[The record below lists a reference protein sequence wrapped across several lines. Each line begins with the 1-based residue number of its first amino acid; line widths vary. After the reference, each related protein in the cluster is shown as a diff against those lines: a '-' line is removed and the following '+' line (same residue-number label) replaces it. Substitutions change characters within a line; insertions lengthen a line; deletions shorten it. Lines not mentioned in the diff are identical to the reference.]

1 MAHRRLAL
9 AAALAT
15 SMYSTVAW
23 GTGGPSP
30 GAVTAEKVKVPD
42 GPGSIRGL
50 GSEIEISAQSG
61 QIGYGISIDV
71 PAGVGGLAPKLS
83 LGYDGALG
91 NGILG
96 IGWHLGHAQ
105 ITRSL
110 RHGVPRYDDADELE
124 ISGVGAG
131 RLIRLADGTYR
142 VEGAG
147 NGLKVERAGNRWVVI
162 DTDGTRYNFG
172 ATGEAR
178 QEEVRDGEVRTAVWY
193 LQWVETLT
201 GEIILYRYDHD
212 RGAVYLREIVWGPG
226 DRYRVALGYE
236 QRPDAVT
243 SWRTGASVELRRR
256 LSSMTVY
263 SSNTVL
269 RTYTVGYD
277 DGRPS
282 SRVASI
288 AMTGVAGSGSIPS
301 PRFTYGPRSPGQVM
315 PLEDTAGWALEQR
328 GVTLLDV
335 DGDGMDDLVSFEM
348 GNPRWKHNLGGRFAP
363 AAPLPGASSAE
374 LGSISLLDVDGDA
387 RADLVRIAD
396 DTWRIYALDWND
408 GAPQWQPRGV
418 WPGTQGVPLWGPAMA
433 LADVNGDGL
442 TDVLEAVTGGV
453 RARIATR
460 TGLGVPR
467 TMGHISAVDPSVELG
482 APGVRLTDF
491 NGDGL
496 VDVVWLHD
504 AWMKLYL
511 GRGDGTF
518 VAWRKLLY
526 PWGDGGFEPEDVH
539 LADLDRDGIMD
550 LVRVTIG
557 HVLWVPGLPSGG
569 WGTPRALARPAG
581 TDTDVIVQLADAN
594 GNGSI
599 DVVWSTPGGMWLVDL
614 AGTTTAGMLTSIAGG
629 LGATTTIEYAPSAQ
643 LSVEAL
649 QTGAPWTHRLPV
661 SIPVPVRVE
670 RDPGGG
676 DPVVA
681 MHHGVSDGVYDG
693 VERRFAGFSTL
704 TSVAAGAD
712 AGDTRVSE
720 VRYHAG
726 LGADR
731 VLRGAVLS
739 TEVRDGLGR
748 IQSRSESDRLA
759 YDIGLR
765 SASGRPEDDALLR
778 VAVTTAERRYV
789 HDGQA
794 TPIELATTYGH
805 DAQGRV
811 IYTHEHG
818 RTDRT
823 GDEEYTTVQFATDDE
838 TTWLRDRV
846 CETASYDGD
855 GRLAGRAR
863 TYYGDATTVESLC
876 VVGTTGWVR
885 RTEGYLAEESRWIEL
900 SAMTYDAR
908 GNVTTATAGGV
919 TRTHGY
925 DASGL
930 FLESESVSPA
940 SGETLTW
947 QATWD
952 QTRGVLTRVTDPAGA
967 AVDVGYDALLRPST
981 MGYAGRPAHIHY
993 QYELTA
999 SRPIT
1004 TTFVF
1009 DGPDADLGPLPGT
1022 WTPTSGWRQR
1032 VTVHGGGKQPLY
1044 SATRLDTATWI
1055 VSGRRQLDGRGRVAT
1070 QWEAFYASGSDVRA
1084 LDTAMP
1090 PDTRYQTFEHD
1101 AFDRLVAV
1109 HLATGVSRRT
1119 SYAPLEVTAEVD
1131 GLAPVRTFHDG
1142 LGRLIAN
1149 ERGTERLEVFYEAGR
1164 IGSYR
1169 VRGGSEDVTAW
1180 AEHVFTYDSLG
1191 RLTHADD
1198 PDIGPRDYVYD
1209 DAGRLIEAT
1218 NGAGQWVD
1226 FAYDGAGR
1234 LLTQVADDGTTFT
1247 YHYDTPRP
1255 GSSMAF
1261 TQGRLAWVEEP
1272 TGYAEVGY
1280 DAFGR
1285 TVATAREID
1294 GTRIT
1299 ESRTL
1304 SPAGSLLEVGF
1315 DHEVTIGYQV
1325 DPAGRVVKVGN
1336 LWEVL
1341 DYDAAGRIRQERS
1354 GNGVIQYHDYDP
1366 DIGDVSGV
1374 RIEQPG
1380 GASLYDIALTRT
1392 PWRGI
1397 DTVTDQDGGA
1407 GIDHTADFDY
1417 DDRMRL
1423 TRAVLGT
1430 GAGQHVFDYTYSD
1443 LQNMLTRT
1451 VSNPGAVDVLAGTY
1465 VYGEAGQGPRQLS
1478 RVVDTSAATIA
1489 SFAYDA
1495 AGRVTSHGDKALTY
1509 SGLDQLTRIE
1519 GLPDA
1524 LGGTTGAVE
1533 HAYGYDGM
1541 RIETT
1546 AVDGGVTHFFTE
1558 AITQRGDLRT
1568 HRVTAGSRTI
1578 AEIHKRYTGS
1588 SAAGST
1594 ETAAAVQRIMT
1605 GIMAALGALTAAA
1618 LLAALAAL
1626 LWALV
1631 WPAPRRRRL
1640 AHALSVIL
1648 SAALALPPAGCSVLG
1663 FSSQSAS
1670 LWETEQTIYVH
1681 HGVAAGPVLL
1691 TREDASVLE
1700 ERRYEPFG
1708 ADLDAFRTAPGGT
1721 TPSFG
1726 EIDFELFDLNS
1737 LNKRSDSDTKW
1748 SYHGARWLAPETA
1761 RWLTPDPPVKGPDDK
1776 YLAEPWALHPY
1787 QYVLQNPIAFWDP
1800 DGREERSVFDLLV
1813 NRGND
1818 DEWDEGSGDTTGNSM
1833 VPPDVAALQNEL
1845 DELPNK
1851 VAATVAVASSQAG
1864 YHIDE
1869 NKEVYALNGASLVL
1883 GAAAPRALLYLL
1895 LGTAANENEIVLP
1908 MLFGALSRSRPMP
1921 AHRPPRGTTGAAARG
1936 ATGIC
1941 FAAGTLVHTER
1952 GLVPIEEI
1960 RRGDRVWSQD
1970 DETGEE
1976 GYRRVAQTFVTP
1988 DQPTLELELVGNG
2001 HTMEVLEVTGEHPFW
2016 VSGRGWVAAQE
2027 LQPGDEVYTS
2037 RGGWLRVSGGTWM
2050 DRTTTV
2056 YNFEVEDFHTYFVGE
2071 VGVWVHNNCG
2081 ARLDPTK
2088 VRFSQSSIKARMRNG
2103 SSIDDL
2109 AEGLRT
2115 GRINPDDVP
2124 PIRVVERNGN
2134 LHTLDNRRLE
2144 AFRRAGVE
2152 IPHRMATAEEAAAE
2166 AWKFTTRNGGKS
2178 IRVRGE

>member
-1 MAHRRLAL
+1 MEIAKGGSRIHRQEIKALRGTRYIGPLL

-15 SMYSTVAW
+15 SMCSTVAW
-23 GTGGPSP
+23 AIGGPSP
-30 GAVTAEKVKVPD
+30 GAVTAEKVKAPD

-50 GSEIEISAQSG
+50 GGENEVSAQSG

-124 ISGVGAG
+124 ISGVGSG
-131 RLIRLADGTYR
+131 RLIRIADGTYR

-147 NGLKVERAGNRWVVI
+147 NGLKVERSGNRWVV
-162 DTDGTRYNFG
+162 TDADGARYIFG
-172 ATGEAR
+172 ATSEAR
-178 QEEVRDGEVRTAVWY
+178 QEEVLAGEVRTAAWC
-193 LQWVETLT
+193 LQWVETLA
-201 GEIILYRYDHD
+201 GDVILYRYDND
-212 RGAVYLREIVWGPG
+212 RGVVYLREIGWGP
-226 DRYRVALGYE
+226 DRRYQVTLGYE

-243 SWRTGASVELRRR
+243 SWRTGFSVEVRRR
-256 LSSMTVY
+256 LRSITVY
-263 SSNTVL
+263 ASDTVL

-277 DGRPS
+277 DNRPS
-282 SRVASI
+282 SRVATI

-301 PRFTYGPRSPGQVM
+301 PSFTYGPRGPGQVVA
-315 PLEDTAGWALEQR
+315 LEDTAGWALEQR

-396 DTWRIYALDWND
+396 DTWRVYELDWND
-408 GAPQWQPRGV
+408 GAPGWQPRGV
-418 WPGTQGVPLWGPAMA
+418 LPGTQGVPLWGPAMA

-453 RARIATR
+453 RVRIATR
-460 TGLGVPR
+460 TGLGAPR
-467 TMGHISAVDPSVELG
+467 TMGPVSAVDPGVEIG
-482 APGVRLTDF
+482 ARGVRLKDV

-518 VAWRKLLY
+518 VAWRQLLY

-539 LADLDRDGIMD
+539 LADLDRDGVMD

-581 TDTDVIVQLADAN
+581 TDADVIVQLADVN

-614 AGTTTAGMLTSIAGG
+614 AGTTTAGMLTGIASG
-629 LGATTTIEYAPSAQ
+629 LGATTIIDYAPSAQ
-643 LSVEAL
+643 LGVEAF

-670 RDPGGG
+670 SDPGGG
-676 DPVVA
+676 DPVMVV
-681 MHHGVSDGVYDG
+681 HHGVRDGLYDG
-693 VERRFAGFSTL
+693 MERRFAGFSIL
-704 TSVAAGAD
+704 TSVEAGAR

-720 VRYHAG
+720 TRYHAG
-726 LGADR
+726 LGAGR

-748 IQSRSESDRLA
+748 IQSRNESDREA

-778 VAVTTAERRYV
+778 MAVTTAERSYV

-811 IYTHEHG
+811 IYAHKDG
-818 RTDRT
+818 RTDRA
-823 GDEEYTTVQFATDDE
+823 GDEEYTTIQFATDDE
-838 TTWLRDRV
+838 TTWIRNRV

-863 TYYGDATTVESLC
+863 TYYGDATAIEPLCTV
-876 VVGTTGWVR
+876 GPAGWVR

-900 SAMTYDAR
+900 SSMSYDAR

-919 TRTHGY
+919 TRTYGY

-930 FLESESVSPA
+930 FLETESVSPA
-940 SGETLTW
+940 PGETLAW

-952 QTRGVLTRVTDPAGA
+952 HTRGVLTRVTDPAGA
-967 AVDVGYDALLRPST
+967 AVDVTYDALLRPST
-981 MGYAGRPAHIHY
+981 MGYTGRPAHIYY
-993 QYELTA
+993 QYELTGP
-999 SRPIT
+999 RPIT

-1009 DGPDADLGPLPGT
+1009 DGPDADLGPLPAT
-1022 WTPTSGWRQR
+1022 WTPASGWRQS
-1032 VTVHGGGKQPLY
+1032 VTVHGGAVQPLY

-1055 VSGRRQLDGRGRVAT
+1055 VSGRRQMDGRGRVAT

-1084 LDTAMP
+1084 LDAAMP
-1090 PDTRYQTFEHD
+1090 SDTRYQTFDHD

-1109 HLATGVSRRT
+1109 NLSTGVSRRT
-1119 SYAPLEVTAEVD
+1119 SYAPLEITVEVD

-1149 ERGTERLEVFYEAGR
+1149 ERGSERLEVFYEAGR
-1164 IGSYR
+1164 IGRYR
-1169 VRGGSEDVTAW
+1169 VRGGSEDVSAW

-1209 DAGRLIEAT
+1209 DASRLLEAT
-1218 NGAGQWVD
+1218 NGTGQWID
-1226 FAYDGAGR
+1226 FTYDDAGR
-1234 LLTQVADDGTTFT
+1234 LLTQIADDGTTFA

-1255 GSSMAF
+1255 GSGMTF

-1294 GTRIT
+1294 GRRIT
-1299 ESRTL
+1299 ESHTL
-1304 SPAGSLLEVGF
+1304 SPAGSLLAAAF
-1315 DHEVTIGYQV
+1315 DHEITIGYQV
-1325 DPAGRVVKVGN
+1325 DPAGRVVRVGD

-1341 DYDAAGRIRQERS
+1341 DYDAAGRIRQERF
-1354 GNGVIQYHDYDP
+1354 GNGVIQYRDYDP
-1366 DIGDVSGV
+1366 DIGDVSDV

-1380 GASLYDIALTRT
+1380 GISLYDVALTRT

-1397 DTVTDQDGGA
+1397 DTVTDQDGG

-1478 RVVDTSAATIA
+1478 RVVDTNNATIG

-1495 AGRVTSHGDKALTY
+1495 AGRVTSHGGKTITY
-1509 SGLDQLTRIE
+1509 SGLDQLMRIE

-1524 LGGTTGAVE
+1524 LGGTTGTVE

-1541 RIETT
+1541 RIKTT
-1546 AVDGGVTHFFTE
+1546 AVDGDVTYFFTE
-1558 AITQRGDLRT
+1558 AITQRGDQRT
-1568 HRVTAGSRTI
+1568 HRVAAGNRTI

-1588 SAAGST
+1588 SAAAGA
-1594 ETAAAVQRIMT
+1594 EAAAVQRITT

-1618 LLAALAAL
+1618 LVVAL
-1626 LWALV
+1626 LW
-1631 WPAPRRRRL
+1631 PAPPRRRL
-1640 AHALSVIL
+1640 AHALSVLL
-1648 SAALALPPAGCSVLG
+1648 SVALALPPAGCSVLG
-1663 FSSQSAS
+1663 FNSRSAP
-1670 LWETEQTIYVH
+1670 LWETEQTIYIH
-1681 HGVAAGPVLL
+1681 HGVAAGPILL

-1726 EIDFELFDLNS
+1726 DIDFELFDLNS
-1737 LNKRSDSDTKW
+1737 LNKRSDPDTRW

-1800 DGREERSVFDLLV
+1800 DGREDRSIGDLIL
-1813 NRGND
+1813 NRGGD
-1818 DEWDEGSGDTTGNSM
+1818 DEWDEGSGETANNSM
-1833 VPPDVAALQNEL
+1833 VPPDVVAHKKAL
-1845 DELPNK
+1845 NK
-1851 VAATVAVASSQAG
+1851 VPKRMVAATVSATFQAG
-1864 YHIDE
+1864 HFIDE
-1869 NKEVYALNGASLVL
+1869 NKEEIALNVGLAVVGATAPRFALFVLIAMAESEDEIALPMIFGGSLGPKPGPRLQTGGTRTPIVNQ
-1883 GAAAPRALLYLL
+1883 AAATSGGGLMRFPQARDFANSQALKKHYKKHVVRNNEWGYAMSQKAYLRRAQRHLTGPPGPNVQQYYRPNGDLVRYNAR
-1895 LGTAANENEIVLP
+1895 TNEY
-1908 MLFGALSRSRPMP
+1908 
-1921 AHRPPRGTTGAAARG
+1921 
-1936 ATGIC
+1936 GI
-1941 FAAGTLVHTER
+1941 
-1952 GLVPIEEI
+1952 
-1960 RRGDRVWSQD
+1960 
-1970 DETGEE
+1970 
-1976 GYRRVAQTFVTP
+1976 VTP
-1988 DQPTLELELVGNG
+1988 DGTIRTLFRPAPGSKWADG
-2001 HTMEVLEVTGEHPFW
+2001 
-2016 VSGRGWVAAQE
+2016 QE
-2027 LQPGDEVYTS
+2027 YFLQ
-2037 RGGWLRVSGGTWM
+2037 
-2050 DRTTTV
+2050 DRLK
-2056 YNFEVEDFHTYFVGE
+2056 H
-2071 VGVWVHNNCG
+2071 
-2081 ARLDPTK
+2081 
-2088 VRFSQSSIKARMRNG
+2088 
-2103 SSIDDL
+2103 
-2109 AEGLRT
+2109 
-2115 GRINPDDVP
+2115 
-2124 PIRVVERNGN
+2124 
-2134 LHTLDNRRLE
+2134 
-2144 AFRRAGVE
+2144 AGY
-2152 IPHRMATAEEAAAE
+2152 
-2166 AWKFTTRNGGKS
+2166 
-2178 IRVRGE
+2178 